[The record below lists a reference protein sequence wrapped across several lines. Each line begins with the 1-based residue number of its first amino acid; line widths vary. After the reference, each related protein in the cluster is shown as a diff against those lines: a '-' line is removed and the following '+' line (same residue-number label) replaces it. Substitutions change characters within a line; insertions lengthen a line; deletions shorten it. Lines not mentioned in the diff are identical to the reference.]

1 MGQAQYPVPP
11 MVTFA
16 QFVAPQQGVKLS
28 KLVKKVSQL
37 GCKIFFGLVD
47 TVVAKNW
54 LKKIFDTLVDMD
66 LDDNLK
72 LRVATRLM
80 NKSVAT

>member
-1 MGQAQYPVPP
+1 MSPTT
-11 MVTFA
+11 TFTQPA
-16 QFVAPQQGVKLS
+16 TPQQGVKLS
-28 KLVKKVSQL
+28 KLVKKVRQL
-37 GCKIFFGLVD
+37 DCKTFFGLVD
-47 TVVAKNW
+47 AVVAKNW

-80 NKSVAT
+80 NKSSAT